1 MTGTETALPC
11 GMTQRTARVVAH
23 RRIARDHYQLS
34 LHCPT
39 MARAARPGQFLHLL
53 CTPSARAHADAGL
66 FLRRPFSLFDL
77 DARRGTCDLIYK
89 VVGLGT
95 EALRHVRVGESLD
108 LLGPLGTTFVAD
120 DTVTRA
126 VLVGGGVGIPPL
138 YLWAK
143 ALRTR
148 AIPTDVY
155 LGVQTKGYLIC
166 AGDFRRL
173 GLAPRIATDDG
184 TTEFHGYVTDLV
196 ERDLRARR
204 PAPGTTFYV
213 CGPTPMMAAAAALA
227 RRWQL
232 PAQVSLE
239 ERMGCAMGV
248 CMGCIVEIAGPH
260 ATAHKRFQ
268 RVCTEGPVFDAEAVI
283 WRGH

>member
-1 MTGTETALPC
+1 MIGAEALLPR

-23 RRIARDHYQLS
+23 HRIALDHYQLS
-34 LHCPT
+34 LQCPA

-53 CTPSARAHADAGL
+53 CMPAERACSGDAL
-66 FLRRPFSLFDL
+66 LLRRPFSLFDV
-77 DARRGTCDLIYK
+77 DPRHGTMDLIYK

-95 EALRHVRVGESLD
+95 EALRHVKVGDSLD
-108 LLGPLGTTFVAD
+108 LLGPLGTTFTAD

-126 VLVGGGVGIPPL
+126 ILVGGGVGIPPL

-143 ALRTR
+143 ALRAR
-148 AIPTDVY
+148 AIPTDIY
-155 LGVQTKGYLIC
+155 LGVQTKEYVIC
-166 AGDFRRL
+166 AGEFRRL
-173 GLAPRIATDDG
+173 GLPPRIATDDG
-184 TTEFHGYVTDLV
+184 TIGFHGYVTDLV
-196 ERDLRARR
+196 EREFQRAR
-204 PAPGTTFYV
+204 PTPGTTLYV
-213 CGPTPMMAAAAALA
+213 CGPTPMMAVAAALA
-227 RRWQL
+227 RRWRL

-268 RVCTEGPVFDAEAVI
+268 RVCTEGPVFPAEAVI
-283 WRGH
+283 WRRQ